1 METTDAAAMLDS
13 MQVVDVREP
22 YEWAA
27 GHLRD
32 ATHIPLQQL
41 PKRFEEIDPDQPVLM
56 VCQIGQR
63 SALAT
68 EFLRKRGYDAH
79 NLEGGAEAWTG
90 AGHPLI
96 SDAGGEG
103 AVVDGWAQTLDL

>member
-1 METTDAAAMLDS
+1 METSDAAATLDS

-32 ATHIPLQQL
+32 AMHIPLPQL
-41 PKRFEEIDPDQPVLM
+41 LNRFEEIDPTRPVLM
-56 VCQIGQR
+56 ACQIGQR

-79 NLEGGAEAWTG
+79 NLEGGIEAWTA
-90 AGHPLI
+90 AGHPLV
-96 SDAGGEG
+96 SDSGGEG

>member
-1 METTDAAAMLDS
+1 METSDAAAALDS

-32 ATHIPLQQL
+32 ATHIPLRQL
-41 PKRFEEIDPDQPVLM
+41 PNRFEEIDPEHAVLV

-68 EFLRKRGYDAH
+68 EFLRKRDYDAH
-79 NLEGGAEAWTG
+79 NLEGGLHAWTG
-90 AGHPLI
+90 AGHPLV
-96 SDAGGEG
+96 SDSGGEG
-103 AVVDGWAQTLDL
+103 AVVDGWAQTIDL